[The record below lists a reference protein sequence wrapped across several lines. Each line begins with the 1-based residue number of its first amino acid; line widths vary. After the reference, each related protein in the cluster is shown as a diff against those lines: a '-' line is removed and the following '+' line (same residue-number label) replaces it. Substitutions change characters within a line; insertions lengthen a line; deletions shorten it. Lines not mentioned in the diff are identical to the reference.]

1 MNPEDAVDFGREAVM
16 VCLTLAAPILV
27 VGVIAATVIG
37 VVQAMTQVQDQAVSF
52 IPKIVLI
59 AITFVLFLPWMTD
72 RFVEYGREMLETPR
86 FMTAGSPVRV
96 DITDGRSEGTKP
108 SDMR

>member
-16 VCLTLAAPILV
+16 VCLTIAAPILV
-27 VGVIAATVIG
+27 VGVVAATVIG

-72 RFVEYGREMLETPR
+72 RFVEYGREMFETPR
-86 FMTAGSPVRV
+86 FITAVPSTRGNGP
-96 DITDGRSEGTKP
+96 GGP
-108 SDMR
+108 SDGKMPSDLR